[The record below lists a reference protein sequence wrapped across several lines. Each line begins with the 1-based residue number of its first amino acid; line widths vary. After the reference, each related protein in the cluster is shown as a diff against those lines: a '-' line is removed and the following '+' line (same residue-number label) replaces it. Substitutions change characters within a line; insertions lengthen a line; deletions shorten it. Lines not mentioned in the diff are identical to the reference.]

1 MWSACL
7 RGLIEVFG
15 STVLIRENPGKVVN
29 HLGEISAGKLYS
41 AAHRS
46 RPGFKEDL
54 ERLHSVVHP
63 GARSMYLGV
72 EPTNPETRE
81 VRLEFGLRTIKKAE
95 GREAVIVLANMA
107 GLLEESLGAIAM
119 DSAVLRTGRIV
130 MQSNGKKVESP
141 LR

>member
-1 MWSACL
+1 
-7 RGLIEVFG
+7 
-15 STVLIRENPGKVVN
+15 
-29 HLGEISAGKLYS
+29 
-41 AAHRS
+41 
-46 RPGFKEDL
+46 
-54 ERLHSVVHP
+54 
-63 GARSMYLGV
+63 MYLGV

-81 VRLEFGLRTIKKAE
+81 VRLEFGLRALKKAE

-141 LR
+141 FR